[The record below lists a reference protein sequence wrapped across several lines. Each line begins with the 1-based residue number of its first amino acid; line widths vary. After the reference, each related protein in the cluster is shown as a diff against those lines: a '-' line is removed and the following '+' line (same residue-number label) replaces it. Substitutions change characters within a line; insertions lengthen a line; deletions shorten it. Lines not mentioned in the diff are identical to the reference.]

1 MKKKK
6 KNIKKKKILRGKSC
20 RCRLQNGMHRERA
33 GEEIT
38 NLDNKA
44 TLQTSIKRD
53 STNRGIKRE
62 KKLTDMEGG
71 DLQQEEEEKGQEQQ
85 SGLPD
90 TRRQIAQPP
99 LNLLFNPS
107 LLIRK
112 DVWNIDIARLLEMF
126 LRLVNAT
133 GNKDLRIC
141 GLAAVSSSMIY
152 RLKVESIFVLER
164 IAMQKKGLNDP
175 TNEQQQQQPIPQ
187 LNPIEIPFRVEST
200 YPVSVE
206 DLLHMLENM
215 IMELANPRSK
225 RKKQE
230 LELEPVET
238 FNFDQYLNKFERII
252 QDYEDMIYDIVA
264 ADGILMFKTLVNK
277 LDPIEMARC
286 FIAMLYLAT
295 KGKIKLDYPQED
307 PDDIKMTLAA
317 RLNK

>member
-1 MKKKK
+1 LTTKLLYKQV
-6 KNIKKKKILRGKSC
+6 L
-20 RCRLQNGMHRERA
+20 NGTPSIETRERKKMADIEHESQQQDERRQQQA
-33 GEEIT
+33 G
-38 NLDNKA
+38 L
-44 TLQTSIKRD
+44 S
-53 STNRGIKRE
+53 
-62 KKLTDMEGG
+62 
-71 DLQQEEEEKGQEQQ
+71 
-85 SGLPD
+85 D

-99 LNLLFNPS
+99 LNLLFNTS

-126 LRLVNAT
+126 LRLLNAT

-152 RLKVESIFVLER
+152 RLKVESIFVLEK
-164 IAMQKKGLNDP
+164 IAMQKKGLNDS
-175 TNEQQQQQPIPQ
+175 TNDPQQQQPIPQ
-187 LNPIEIPFRVEST
+187 LNPIELPFRIEPT

-215 IMELANPRSK
+215 IMELANPSSK

-238 FNFDQYLNKFERII
+238 FNVDQYLIKLDKII

-277 LDPIEMARC
+277 LEPVEMARC
-286 FIAMLYLAT
+286 FIAMLYLAM
-295 KGKIKLDYPQED
+295 KDKIKLDYPEED
-307 PDDIKMTLAA
+307 SDDIKMTLAQP
-317 RLNK
+317 LQMTK

>member
-1 MKKKK
+1 MKTKLLYKQV
-6 KNIKKKKILRGKSC
+6 L
-20 RCRLQNGMHRERA
+20 NGTQPIETRER
-33 GEEIT
+33 
-38 NLDNKA
+38 
-44 TLQTSIKRD
+44 
-53 STNRGIKRE
+53 E
-62 KKLTDMEGG
+62 KLADIEHES
-71 DLQQEEEEKGQEQQ
+71 QQEDEGHQEQQ
-85 SGLPD
+85 TGLSD

-126 LRLVNAT
+126 LRLLNAT

-152 RLKVESIFVLER
+152 RLKVESIFVLEK
-164 IAMQKKGLNDP
+164 IAMQKKGLNDS
-175 TNEQQQQQPIPQ
+175 TNDPQQQLPVPQ
-187 LNPIEIPFRVEST
+187 LNPIELPFRIEPT

-238 FNFDQYLNKFERII
+238 FNFDRYLLKFEKII

-277 LDPIEMARC
+277 LEPVEMARC
-286 FIAMLYLAT
+286 FIAMLYLAM
-295 KGKIKLDYPQED
+295 KRKIKLDYPQED
-307 PDDIKMTLAA
+307 SDDIEMTLAQP
-317 RLNK
+317 